1 MPLVRINLTNVIL
14 NVIKAV
20 LVLFTLSFFYLHS
33 LIIIMSATPL
43 YSIFPLGDNAIL
55 IDFGNEL
62 NENINQKLLAIFRK
76 IKDQNIPGVLDVV
89 PAYSSLTI
97 HYDVMKIFEKA
108 RGKAVFEFITDQV
121 KKIVEDDTEIS
132 FEENRKISIPVCYDE
147 EFGIDLSYLANEKN
161 LSVEHVIQLHTSKT
175 YRVYM
180 IGFLPG
186 FAYMGAVDEKIQIAR
201 KGNPRIKIEAGS
213 VGIAGAQTG
222 IYPLQSPG
230 GWQIIGRTP
239 LQLFNK
245 EKAEPVL
252 LQPGDEIKFFSISK
266 HEFRNYQGGHS

>member
-1 MPLVRINLTNVIL
+1 MQINPSYT
-14 NVIKAV
+14 
-20 LVLFTLSFFYLHS
+20 
-33 LIIIMSATPL
+33 
-43 YSIFPLGDNAIL
+43 IFPLGDSAIL

-62 NENINQKLLAIFRK
+62 NESINKKILAIFRK
-76 IKDQNIPGVLDVV
+76 LKNENITGVLDVV

-97 HYDVMKIFEKA
+97 HYDVMKIIGKA
-108 RGKAVFEFITDQV
+108 RGKAVFDIITDQL

-132 FEENRKISIPVCYDE
+132 IEENRKINIPVCYDD
-147 EFGIDLSYLANEKN
+147 EFGLDLIYLANEKK
-161 LSVEHVIQLHTSKT
+161 LSVEEVIQLHTSKT

-186 FAYMGAVDEKIQIAR
+186 FAYMGSVDQKIQIPR
-201 KGNPRIKIEAGS
+201 KENPRKKIEAGS
-213 VGIAGAQTG
+213 VGIAGEQTG

-245 EKAEPVL
+245 EKKEPVL

-266 HEFRNYQGGHS
+266 DEFRNYQGWHF

>member
-1 MPLVRINLTNVIL
+1 MQINPSYT
-14 NVIKAV
+14 
-20 LVLFTLSFFYLHS
+20 
-33 LIIIMSATPL
+33 
-43 YSIFPLGDNAIL
+43 IFPLGDSAIL

-62 NENINQKLLAIFRK
+62 NESINQKVLAIFRK
-76 IKDQNIPGVLDVV
+76 IKDQNMHGVLDVV

-97 HYDVMKIFEKA
+97 HYDVMKIIEKA
-108 RGKAVFEFITDQV
+108 GSRSVFDFITNEV
-121 KKIVEDDTEIS
+121 KKIIEDNNEII
-132 FEENRKISIPVCYDE
+132 FEENGKISIPVCYDE
-147 EFGIDLSYLANEKN
+147 EFGIDIAYLANKKN
-161 LSVEHVIQLHTSKT
+161 LSVEDVIELHTSKT

-186 FAYMGAVDEKIQIAR
+186 FAYMGSVDQKIQIPR
-201 KGNPRIKIEAGS
+201 KENPRKKIEAGS
-213 VGIAGAQTG
+213 VGIAGEQTG

-245 EKAEPVL
+245 EKKEPVL

-266 HEFRNYQGGHS
+266 DEFRNYQGWHF

>member
-1 MPLVRINLTNVIL
+1 MQTNPI
-14 NVIKAV
+14 
-20 LVLFTLSFFYLHS
+20 
-33 LIIIMSATPL
+33 

-62 NENINQKLLAIFRK
+62 NESINQKLLAIFRK
-76 IKDQNIPGVLDVV
+76 IKEQNIPGVLDVV

-97 HYDVMKIFEKA
+97 HYDLMKIFEKA
-108 RGKAVFEFITDQV
+108 GGRAVFDFITDQV
-121 KKIVEDDTEIS
+121 KKIIEDNTEIS
-132 FEENRKISIPVCYDE
+132 FEENRKISIPICYDE
-147 EFGIDLSYLANEKN
+147 EFGIDLSYLADEKN
-161 LSVEHVIQLHTSKT
+161 LSVEDVIQLHIDKA

-186 FAYMGAVDEKIQIAR
+186 FAYMGEVDQKIQIPR
-201 KGNPRIKIEAGS
+201 KENPRTQIEAGS
-213 VGIAGAQTG
+213 VGIAGGQTG

-245 EKAEPVL
+245 EKTEPVL
-252 LQPGDEIKFFSISK
+252 LQPGDQIKFFSISK
-266 HEFRNYQGGHS
+266 YEFRNYQGRHS

>member
-1 MPLVRINLTNVIL
+1 M
-14 NVIKAV
+14 K
-20 LVLFTLSFFYLHS
+20 
-33 LIIIMSATPL
+33 SA

-62 NENINQKLLAIFRK
+62 NENVNQKLLAIFRK
-76 IKDQNIPGVLDVV
+76 IKDQNLPGVLDVV

-97 HYDVMKIFEKA
+97 HYDVMKIFDKA
-108 RGKAVFEFITDQV
+108 RGKSVFDIITDQL
-121 KKIVEDDTEIS
+121 KKIVEDDAEIS
-132 FEENRKISIPVCYDE
+132 FEENRKISIPVCYDD
-147 EFGIDLSYLANEKN
+147 EFGLDLIYLANEKK
-161 LSVEHVIQLHTSKT
+161 LSVEEVIQLHTAKT

-186 FAYMGAVDEKIQIAR
+186 FAYMGTVDQRIQMPR
-201 KGNPRIKIEAGS
+201 KENPRTNVKAGS

-239 LQLFNK
+239 MQLFNK
-245 EKAEPVL
+245 EKTEPVL
-252 LQPGDEIKFFSISK
+252 LQPGDEIEFFSISK
-266 HEFRNYQGGHS
+266 HEFRDYKGGNS

>member
-1 MPLVRINLTNVIL
+1 MQTNPI
-14 NVIKAV
+14 
-20 LVLFTLSFFYLHS
+20 
-33 LIIIMSATPL
+33 

-62 NENINQKLLAIFRK
+62 NESINQKLLAIFRK
-76 IKDQNIPGVLDVV
+76 IKEQNIPGVLDVV

-108 RGKAVFEFITDQV
+108 KGRAVFDFITDRV
-121 KKIVEDDTEIS
+121 KKIVEDDTEIT

-147 EFGIDLSYLANEKN
+147 EFGIDLSYLADEKN
-161 LSVEHVIQLHTSKT
+161 LSVEEVIQLHIDKA

-186 FAYMGAVDEKIQIAR
+186 FAYMGEVDQKIQIPR
-201 KGNPRIKIEAGS
+201 KENPRTQIEAGS
-213 VGIAGAQTG
+213 VGIAGGQTG

-245 EKAEPVL
+245 EKTEPVL
-252 LQPGDEIKFFSISK
+252 LQPGDQIKFYPISK
-266 HEFRNYQGGHS
+266 HEFRNYQGRHS

>member
-1 MPLVRINLTNVIL
+1 MQTNP
-14 NVIKAV
+14 
-20 LVLFTLSFFYLHS
+20 T
-33 LIIIMSATPL
+33 

-62 NENINQKLLAIFRK
+62 NESINQKLLEIFRK
-76 IKDQNIPGVLDVV
+76 IKNQNMPGVLDVV

-108 RGKAVFEFITDQV
+108 GGKTVFDIITDQV
-121 KKIVEDDTEIS
+121 KKIVEDDIEIS
-132 FEENRKISIPVCYDE
+132 FEQNRKISIPVCYDE
-147 EFGIDLSYLANEKN
+147 EFGPDLSYMANEKS
-161 LSVEHVIQLHTSKT
+161 LSIENIIQLHTAKT

-186 FAYMGAVDEKIQIAR
+186 FAYMGTVDQRIQMPR
-201 KGNPRIKIEAGS
+201 KENPRTNVEAGS
-213 VGIAGAQTG
+213 VGIAGEQTG

-239 LQLFNK
+239 VLLFNK
-245 EKAEPVL
+245 EKTAPVL
-252 LQPGDEIKFFSISK
+252 LQPEDEIKFFSISK
-266 HEFRNYQGGHS
+266 HEFTNYQGRDS